1 MWTILLFMHGKEI
14 LWLER
19 PDNIY
24 IILQKCVTNNIVLYQ
39 ATDNLINTWTF
50 ISTITSSAT
59 TYK

>member
-1 MWTILLFMHGKEI
+1 MWTILLFMHSLIKE
-14 LWLER
+14 LKER
-19 PDNIY
+19 PDTIY

-39 ATDNLINTWTF
+39 ATDNLINTLTF